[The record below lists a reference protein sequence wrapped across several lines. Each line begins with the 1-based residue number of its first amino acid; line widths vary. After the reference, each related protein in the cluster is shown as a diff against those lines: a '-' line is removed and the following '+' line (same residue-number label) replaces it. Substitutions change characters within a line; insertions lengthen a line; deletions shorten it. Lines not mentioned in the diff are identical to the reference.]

1 MPEAPFKETNPMSN
15 SPGAAQNQMTEFYD
29 SLETLPKL
37 ISDIALS
44 IAEAQRR
51 LDQNYIESLT
61 AMAGIFGNLIK
72 TDASKVAD
80 FGAFFKAMGPTR
92 YQFTETV
99 VEVRADLQMTTMSQ
113 TQVAG
118 SVGFTAPVAVA
129 VNASYTRRNSY
140 DSRAAATIRTVLN
153 AIPSDTAL
161 MSQLLDRAGSPPS
174 ATLPDSARYKALW
187 DAFGQF
193 VQAVPSLPAASSP
206 PASPA
211 ESPAEK

>member
-1 MPEAPFKETNPMSN
+1 MS
-15 SPGAAQNQMTEFYD
+15 SQPGAAQTQMTEFYN

-51 LDQNYIESLT
+51 LDQNYVESLT
-61 AMAGIFGNLIK
+61 AMAGIFANLIK
-72 TDASKVAD
+72 TDPGKVAD
-80 FGAFFKAMGPTR
+80 FGAFFKAMGPSR

-113 TQVAG
+113 TQIGG

-129 VNASYTRRNSY
+129 VNASYTRRNGY

-153 AIPSDTAL
+153 AIPSDSAL
-161 MSQLLDRAGSPPS
+161 MAQLLERGGSPPT
-174 ATLPDSARYKALW
+174 ATLPDAARYKSLW

-193 VQAVPSLPAASSP
+193 LQAAPSLPGPASP
-206 PASPA
+206 PASPLT
-211 ESPAEK
+211 SPSE